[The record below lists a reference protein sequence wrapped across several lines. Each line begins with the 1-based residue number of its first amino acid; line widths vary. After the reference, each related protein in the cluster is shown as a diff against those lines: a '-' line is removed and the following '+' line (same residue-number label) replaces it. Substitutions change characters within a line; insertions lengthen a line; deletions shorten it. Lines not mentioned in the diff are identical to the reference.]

1 MNCCILRWIL
11 CPDWPNTFNFMNSIL
26 YLVSTFQGAEKNS
39 KCIEKCIRKFEVW
52 LWNNQSEIYLYK
64 SVIQQLLTTPSNS
77 FWILYIYILMDLYW
91 ISYIH
96 STTYFYY
103 FIFHKQFSQGCARY
117 MNLNLVWNLN
127 LLYITRDTW
136 LITSTISSRVNI
148 LEFPCIPLTMR
159 VFLVSVS

>member
-1 MNCCILRWIL
+1 M
-11 CPDWPNTFNFMNSIL
+11 
-26 YLVSTFQGAEKNS
+26 
-39 KCIEKCIRKFEVW
+39 W

-64 SVIQQLLTTPSNS
+64 SVIQQLFTTPSNS
-77 FWILYIYILMDLYW
+77 FWIFYKYILMDLYW

-96 STTYFYY
+96 STTNFYY
-103 FIFHKQFSQGCARY
+103 FIFYKQFSQGCARY

-159 VFLVSVS
+159 VFLVSVSQYIVFDIEHFTGNVYLPYISFTIRKIKNRLCLTDFNCTNFN